1 MSRRVGYAMLWLL
14 AVVLAVSVG
23 VAAVSTVGAS
33 IRGRGLLG
41 ASAGSDVGN
50 ESIRTDQLGEPS
62 VSPAGP
68 TTGRDS
74 ITGEWGSFQVE
85 CRGVYAVGVKAV
97 PAPGWRVVSYETGP
111 DDDVDAV
118 FSKAARSVD
127 LEVFCNRGEPTVA
140 EIERN
145 TLPDND

>member
-1 MSRRVGYAMLWLL
+1 MLWLL
-14 AVVLAVSVG
+14 AVAVAVAVG
-23 VAAVSTVGAS
+23 VAAVTTVGAS
-33 IRGRGLLG
+33 IRGRGPLG
-41 ASAGSDVGN
+41 TSAGN
-50 ESIRTDQLGEPS
+50 ESIRTDQLNEQTS
-62 VSPAGP
+62 VPDPDSPLR
-68 TTGRDS
+68 RDAIS
-74 ITGEWGSFQVE
+74 GEWGSFEVG
-85 CRGVYAVGVKAV
+85 CRGVYAIGFEAR

-127 LEVFCNRGEPTVA
+127 LEVFCNRGQPTVA